1 MTRILRD
8 VRHFLLS
15 TPWGPCP
22 WGTVSHFFWSNTVNA
37 LPLIR
42 EYSETKVKPSLQEGK
57 TLDIEMV
64 YKKGSNTD
72 DRGYYLSVREVKKEG
87 CFVSFTLFGSPNLQ
101 LQLNTVKRK
110 SVKAEEEAFVIL
122 KSLLKTDQLVPL
134 LEKNGFT
141 C

>member
-1 MTRILRD
+1 MGNGI
-8 VRHFLLS
+8 
-15 TPWGPCP
+15 P
-22 WGTVSHFFWSNTVNA
+22 FFWSNTVNA

-42 EYSETKVKPSLQEGK
+42 EYSETKIKPSLQEGK

-110 SVKAEEEAFVIL
+110 SVKAEEEAFGIL
-122 KSLLKTDQLVPL
+122 KSLLETDQLVPL

>member
-1 MTRILRD
+1 M
-8 VRHFLLS
+8 
-15 TPWGPCP
+15 
-22 WGTVSHFFWSNTVNA
+22 NA

-42 EYSETKVKPSLQEGK
+42 EYSETKIKPSLQEGK
-57 TLDIEMV
+57 TLV

-110 SVKAEEEAFVIL
+110 SVKAEEEAFGIL

>member
-1 MTRILRD
+1 M
-8 VRHFLLS
+8 
-15 TPWGPCP
+15 
-22 WGTVSHFFWSNTVNA
+22 NA

-42 EYSETKVKPSLQEGK
+42 EYSETKIKPSLQEGK
-57 TLDIEMV
+57 TLDIEML
-64 YKKGSNTD
+64 YKKGSNTE

-87 CFVSFTLFGSPNLQ
+87 FFVSFTLCESPSLQ

-110 SVKAEEEAFVIL
+110 SVKAEEEAFAVL
-122 KSLLKTDQLVPL
+122 KSLLQTDQLVPL